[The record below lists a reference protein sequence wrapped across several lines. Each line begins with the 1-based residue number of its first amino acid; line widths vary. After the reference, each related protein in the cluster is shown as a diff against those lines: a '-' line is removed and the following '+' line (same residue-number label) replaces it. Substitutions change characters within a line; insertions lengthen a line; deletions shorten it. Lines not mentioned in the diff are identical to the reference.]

1 MNFNL
6 ISPSDNGSEFTIKF
20 NEHITFEPN
29 SLIQLNFA
37 ELVRDKEVILTEQA
51 TITMTVE
58 PSDLYPRK
66 VPATNADNLAFGTQT
81 SKTDTETIAKGEYTF
96 TRFQNRVENA
106 IQTLLERSNLQENYE
121 VYIDSNENEAILI
134 IGIQPKDID
143 GVNNGLSDFTLD
155 TTHGHDGVQTDASGN
170 PISYR
175 TTNNAG
181 AYDNYGLSDI
191 HFNHYCGNSGKS
203 IVAPG
208 ERIDINTRFNGYG
221 FFQSDSDISS
231 MNGDLFVGLYSK
243 EYADGIGGAPPTRT
257 TGNNPPV
264 VVDGVPACF
273 FGVECKETGEMIVY
287 VATTTGGIEITS
299 WASINEPITGMK
311 PIMKIPPSA
320 FDIGDFWSFIIGL
333 EIDNTKDKPTMN
345 IKVGNYQGN
354 EYETIFDSSLLRR
367 FIPFTF
373 LESAG
378 ITYDNATAIN
388 SQIPFNWLVSVKST
402 DATDGFDTIEFRGID
417 KDMTTESGI
426 VLDNNNPASL
436 ATQIKLAFS
445 AEASRA
451 IGIGDS
457 VTIRP
462 NIYTPEN
469 LNPVEA
475 DLDYNWKKNNYS
487 IFCDLPL
494 SNFKNK
500 NGTQRT
506 AKNSANRKFVL
517 ANIPAA
523 FTTGE
528 VIQNTQGTAGNTE
541 IVSVYQPYNPIVSHL
556 NNNKIETNNISFK
569 IVDMLSEERATEIKR
584 AVLNFTVTPHPEQK
598 NMTNDM

>member
-20 NEHITFEPN
+20 NEHLTFEPN

-58 PSDLYPRK
+58 SSDMYPRK
-66 VPATNADNLAFGTQT
+66 VPATNADNLAFADNT

-96 TRFQNRVENA
+96 STFQRLVESA
-106 IQTLLERSNLQENYE
+106 ISAMLERSNLQENYE
-121 VYIDSNENEAILI
+121 VYRDSNDNEPILT

-143 GVNNGLSDFTLD
+143 GFNNGLSDFTLD
-155 TTHGHDGVQTDASGN
+155 TTHGHDGTQTDASGN
-170 PISYR
+170 PIAYR
-175 TTNNAG
+175 TTNTND

-191 HFNHYCGNSGKS
+191 HFNHYCANSGKG
-203 IVAPG
+203 IIAPG

-221 FFQSDSDISS
+221 FFQSDSEITD

-243 EYADGIGGAPPTRT
+243 EYADGIPPHAHSRT
-257 TGNNPPV
+257 HGNNPPV
-264 VVDGVPACF
+264 VINGVPACF

-287 VATTTGGIEITS
+287 VATTTGGIEISS
-299 WASINEPITGMK
+299 WTSINQPITGMK
-311 PIMKIPPSA
+311 AIMKIPPA
-320 FDIGDFWSFIIGL
+320 TFDIGDFWSFIIGL
-333 EIDNTKDKPTMN
+333 EINNEEDKPSMN
-345 IKVGNYQGN
+345 IKIGNYQGN
-354 EYETIFDSSLLRR
+354 EYETIFDASLLRR
-367 FIPFTF
+367 KIPFSF

-417 KDMTTESGI
+417 KDMTTTSGV
-426 VLDNNNPASL
+426 VLDNTNPASL
-436 ATQIKLAFS
+436 ATKISLAFS
-445 AEASRA
+445 SEASRA
-451 IGIGDS
+451 IGIGES

-462 NIYTPEN
+462 NIYTKEN
-469 LNPVEA
+469 INPIEA

-500 NGTQRT
+500 SGTQRT

-598 NMTNDM
+598 PM